1 MNSEI
6 SEGEEYGMKKD
17 RILAFVLAAA
27 MSASLLAGCSSNGKP
42 GTAAQAQSVS
52 EQQAEAPSAP
62 VADETDASEAEAM
75 SAEKTEETGS
85 SMESPEPELQLEEVS
100 LPLFE
105 ETRTYTMWTMLPF
118 FMNGLVSD
126 MATDINNM
134 KLLQENCNVK
144 LDVTAVGDSV
154 VSEQFNLMV
163 SSGDYTDIISDGV
176 SHYSKGYDAAITDD
190 IIIDLLDLAQ
200 EYAPNYMYYLET
212 DPSLRAALITDN
224 GCLPTVATIY
234 KEAGCENGGILIRG
248 DWLRELGMDP
258 PETFD
263 AFHDYVQACI
273 DKYGAQGI
281 TIGNMM
287 ADCRGDDSL
296 YSYGYDLYA
305 GGYNVIDGQ
314 VVYSYLN
321 DSYYD
326 YLRMLAD
333 WYQDGTL
340 YSDFFNVQMGS
351 TDKWFASG
359 QCPVDTGTAANIAT
373 IESYADENYTY
384 ELMPIHAPK
393 VHADDEL
400 HFSWTDNFSRI
411 KQQDSWAISTAC
423 QDPEGIMMMVNYLFS
438 EAGQLMYN
446 YGDEGHSFEYDA
458 EGKPQYTELITN
470 NPDGI
475 SYKDACYLYASAVAS
490 GHLPSIMDV
499 RAGYYYFGDEEWEVF
514 DTFRTCD
521 ADGSYNLPNGVAL
534 NEQENQEYATISSD
548 ITTYAS
554 TEIMKFILGQSDLTP
569 ETFKEFQDTILSMGG
584 ARMEELYQQAYE
596 RYLLK

>member
-1 MNSEI
+1 MKWKRGI
-6 SEGEEYGMKKD
+6 SLLLVMTM
-17 RILAFVLAAA
+17 LAAVLSA
-27 MSASLLAGCSSNGKP
+27 CGGGAASASSAAPAGSETETVSTP
-42 GTAAQAQSVS
+42 EAPEQPTVVS
-52 EQQAEAPSAP
+52 EEEP
-62 VADETDASEAEAM
+62 TSEAE
-75 SAEKTEETGS
+75 SAAPEA
-85 SMESPEPELQLEEVS
+85 PEPQLEEVA

-144 LDVTAVGDSV
+144 LEVTAVGDSV

-190 IIIDLLDLAQ
+190 IIIDLYDLAQ
-200 EYAPNYMYYLET
+200 EYAPNYLYYLDT
-212 DPSLRAALITDN
+212 DPALRAALITDN
-224 GCLPTVATIY
+224 GCLPTGATIY

-248 DWLRELGMDP
+248 DWLEELGMEQ
-258 PETFD
+258 PETYD
-263 AFHDYVQACI
+263 QLHDYVQACME
-273 DKYGAQGI
+273 KYGAQGI
-281 TIGNMM
+281 CIGNAM

-321 DSYYD
+321 DNYYD

-373 IESYADENYTY
+373 IESYADPSYTY

-393 VHADDEL
+393 VHADDAL

-475 SYKDACYLYASAVAS
+475 SYKDACYIYASAVAS

-499 RAGYYYFGDEEWEVF
+499 RAGYYYFGDEEWNVF

-521 ADGSYNLPNGVAL
+521 ADGSYNLPTGVAL
-534 NEQENQEYATISSD
+534 NEEENQEYATLSSD

-554 TEIMKFILGQSDLTP
+554 TEIMKFILGQAELTP
-569 ETFKEFQDTILSMGG
+569 ESFQTFRDTIVSMGG
-584 ARMEELYQQAYE
+584 DRMEELYQQAYE

>member
-1 MNSEI
+1 MKWKRWI
-6 SEGEEYGMKKD
+6 S
-17 RILAFVLAAA
+17 LLLVLTLLAALLTA
-27 MSASLLAGCSSNGKP
+27 CGSGTTSA
-42 GTAAQAQSVS
+42 
-52 EQQAEAPSAP
+52 
-62 VADETDASEAEAM
+62 ASEAPAASETKASEPAPEAPEQTEVA
-75 SAEKTEETGS
+75 SAVEPESE
-85 SMESPEPELQLEEVS
+85 MESAAPEAPEPQLEEVA
-100 LPLFE
+100 LPLFD

-144 LDVTAVGDSV
+144 LEVTAVGDSV

-190 IIIDLLDLAQ
+190 IIIDLYDLAK
-200 EYAPNYMYYLET
+200 EYAPNYLYYLDT
-212 DPSLRAALITDN
+212 DPALRAALITDN

-248 DWLRELGMDP
+248 DWLKELGMET
-258 PETFD
+258 PETYD
-263 AFHDYVQACI
+263 QLHDYVQACME
-273 DKYGAQGI
+273 KYGAQGI
-281 TIGNMM
+281 TIGNAM
-287 ADCRGDDSL
+287 ADCRGDDFL

-305 GGYNVIDGQ
+305 GGYNVIDGN

-321 DSYYD
+321 DNYYD

-359 QCPVDTGTAANIAT
+359 QCPVNTGTAANIAT
-373 IESYADENYTY
+373 IESYADPSYSY
-384 ELMPIHAPK
+384 ELMPINAPK
-393 VHADDEL
+393 VSADDQL

-446 YGDEGHSFEYDA
+446 YGDEGHSFEYD
-458 EGKPQYTELITN
+458 ENGKPQYTELITN

-475 SYKDACYLYASAVAS
+475 SYKDACYIYASAVAS

-499 RAGYYYFGDEEWEVF
+499 RAGYYYFGDEEWNVF

-521 ADGSYNLPNGVAL
+521 ADGTYNLPTGVAL
-534 NEQENQEYATISSD
+534 NEEENQEYATLSSD

-554 TEIMKFILGQSDLTP
+554 TEIMKFILGQEELTP
-569 ETFKEFQDTILSMGG
+569 DTFETFRDTIISMGG
-584 ARMEELYQQAYE
+584 NRMEELYQQAYE
-596 RYLLK
+596 LYLLK

>member
-1 MNSEI
+1 MKWKRWI
-6 SEGEEYGMKKD
+6 S
-17 RILAFVLAAA
+17 LLLVLTLLAALLTA
-27 MSASLLAGCSSNGKP
+27 CGTGTTSATS
-42 GTAAQAQSVS
+42 
-52 EQQAEAPSAP
+52 EAPAASG
-62 VADETDASEAEAM
+62 TKASEAAPEASEQTEVA
-75 SAEKTEETGS
+75 SAVEPESK
-85 SMESPEPELQLEEVS
+85 MESAAPETPEPQLEEVA
-100 LPLFE
+100 LPLFD

-134 KLLQENCNVK
+134 KLLQENCNAK
-144 LDVTAVGDSV
+144 LEVTAVGDSV

-190 IIIDLLDLAQ
+190 IIIDLYDLAK
-200 EYAPNYMYYLET
+200 EYAPNYLYYLDT
-212 DPSLRAALITDN
+212 DPALRAALITDN

-248 DWLRELGMDP
+248 DWLKELGMDT
-258 PETFD
+258 PETYD
-263 AFHDYVQACI
+263 QLHDYVQACME
-273 DKYGAQGI
+273 KYGAQGI
-281 TIGNMM
+281 TIGNVM

-305 GGYNVIDGQ
+305 GGYNVIDGN

-321 DSYYD
+321 DNYYD

-359 QCPVDTGTAANIAT
+359 QCPVNTGTAANIAT
-373 IESYADENYTY
+373 IESYADPSYSY
-384 ELMPIHAPK
+384 ELMPINAPK
-393 VHADDEL
+393 VSADDQL

-423 QDPEGIMMMVNYLFS
+423 QVPEGIMMMVNYLFS

-446 YGDEGHSFEYDA
+446 YGDEGHSFEYD
-458 EGKPQYTELITN
+458 ENGKPQYTELITN

-475 SYKDACYLYASAVAS
+475 SYKDACYIYASAVAS

-499 RAGYYYFGDEEWEVF
+499 RAGYYYFGDEEWNVF

-521 ADGSYNLPNGVAL
+521 ADGTYNLPTGVAL
-534 NEQENQEYATISSD
+534 NEEENQEYATLSSD

-554 TEIMKFILGQSDLTP
+554 TEIMKFILGQEELTP
-569 ETFKEFQDTILSMGG
+569 DTFETFRDTIISMGG
-584 ARMEELYQQAYE
+584 NRMEELYQQAYE

>member
-1 MNSEI
+1 MKWKRWI
-6 SEGEEYGMKKD
+6 S
-17 RILAFVLAAA
+17 LLLVLTLLAALLTA
-27 MSASLLAGCSSNGKP
+27 CGTGTTSATS
-42 GTAAQAQSVS
+42 
-52 EQQAEAPSAP
+52 EAPAAS
-62 VADETDASEAEAM
+62 ETKASEAAPEAPEQTEVA
-75 SAEKTEETGS
+75 SAVEPESE
-85 SMESPEPELQLEEVS
+85 MESAAPETPEPQLEEVA
-100 LPLFE
+100 LPLFD

-144 LDVTAVGDSV
+144 LEVTAVGDSV

-163 SSGDYTDIISDGV
+163 SSGDYTDIMSDGV

-190 IIIDLLDLAQ
+190 IIIDLYDLAK
-200 EYAPNYMYYLET
+200 EYAPNYLYYLDT
-212 DPSLRAALITDN
+212 DPALRAALITDN

-248 DWLRELGMDP
+248 DWLKELGMET
-258 PETFD
+258 PETYD
-263 AFHDYVQACI
+263 QLHDYVQACMA
-273 DKYGAQGI
+273 KYGAQGI
-281 TIGNMM
+281 TIGNVM

-305 GGYNVIDGQ
+305 GGYNVIDGN

-321 DSYYD
+321 DNYYD

-359 QCPVDTGTAANIAT
+359 QCPVNTGTAANIAT
-373 IESYADENYTY
+373 IESYADPSYSY
-384 ELMPIHAPK
+384 ELMPINAPK
-393 VHADDEL
+393 VSADDQL

-446 YGDEGHSFEYDA
+446 YGDEGHSFEYD
-458 EGKPQYTELITN
+458 ENGKPQYTELITN

-475 SYKDACYLYASAVAS
+475 SYKDACYIYASAVAS

-499 RAGYYYFGDEEWEVF
+499 RAGYYYFGDEEWNVF

-521 ADGSYNLPNGVAL
+521 ADGTYNLPTGVAL
-534 NEQENQEYATISSD
+534 NEEENQEYATLSSD

-554 TEIMKFILGQSDLTP
+554 TEIMKFILGQEELTP
-569 ETFKEFQDTILSMGG
+569 DTFETFRDTIISMGG
-584 ARMEELYQQAYE
+584 NRMEELYQQAYE

>member
-1 MNSEI
+1 
-6 SEGEEYGMKKD
+6 
-17 RILAFVLAAA
+17 
-27 MSASLLAGCSSNGKP
+27 
-42 GTAAQAQSVS
+42 
-52 EQQAEAPSAP
+52 
-62 VADETDASEAEAM
+62 
-75 SAEKTEETGS
+75 
-85 SMESPEPELQLEEVS
+85 
-100 LPLFE
+100 
-105 ETRTYTMWTMLPF
+105 MWTMLPF

-144 LDVTAVGDSV
+144 LEVTAVGDSV

-190 IIIDLLDLAQ
+190 IIIDLYDLAK
-200 EYAPNYMYYLET
+200 EYAPNYLYYLDT
-212 DPSLRAALITDN
+212 DPALRAALITDN

-248 DWLRELGMDP
+248 DWLKELGMET
-258 PETFD
+258 PETYD
-263 AFHDYVQACI
+263 QLHDYVQACME
-273 DKYGAQGI
+273 KYGAQGI
-281 TIGNMM
+281 TIGNAM

-305 GGYNVIDGQ
+305 GGYNVIDGN

-321 DSYYD
+321 DNYYD

-359 QCPVDTGTAANIAT
+359 QCPVNTGTAANIAT
-373 IESYADENYTY
+373 IESYADPSYSY
-384 ELMPIHAPK
+384 ELMPINAPK
-393 VHADDEL
+393 VSADDQL

-446 YGDEGHSFEYDA
+446 YGDEGHSFEYD
-458 EGKPQYTELITN
+458 ENGKPQYTELITN

-475 SYKDACYLYASAVAS
+475 SYKDACYIYASAVAS

-499 RAGYYYFGDEEWEVF
+499 RAGYYYFGDEEWNVF

-521 ADGSYNLPNGVAL
+521 ADGTYNLPTGVAL
-534 NEQENQEYATISSD
+534 NEEENQEYATLSYD

-554 TEIMKFILGQSDLTP
+554 TEIMKFILGQEELTP
-569 ETFKEFQDTILSMGG
+569 DTFETFRDTIISMGG
-584 ARMEELYQQAYE
+584 NRMEELYQQAYE

>member
-1 MNSEI
+1 MKWKRWI
-6 SEGEEYGMKKD
+6 S
-17 RILAFVLAAA
+17 LLLVLTLLAALLTA
-27 MSASLLAGCSSNGKP
+27 CGTGTTSATS
-42 GTAAQAQSVS
+42 
-52 EQQAEAPSAP
+52 EAPAASG
-62 VADETDASEAEAM
+62 TKASEAAPEASEQTEVA
-75 SAEKTEETGS
+75 SAVEPESK
-85 SMESPEPELQLEEVS
+85 MESAAPETPEPQLEEVA
-100 LPLFE
+100 LPLFD

-144 LDVTAVGDSV
+144 LEVTAVGDSV

-190 IIIDLLDLAQ
+190 IIIDLYDLAK
-200 EYAPNYMYYLET
+200 EYAPNYLYYLDT
-212 DPSLRAALITDN
+212 DPALRASLITDN

-248 DWLRELGMDP
+248 DWLKELGMDT
-258 PETFD
+258 PETYD
-263 AFHDYVQACI
+263 QLHDYVQACME
-273 DKYGAQGI
+273 KYGAQGI
-281 TIGNMM
+281 TIGNAM

-305 GGYNVIDGQ
+305 GGYNVIDGN

-321 DSYYD
+321 DNYYD

-359 QCPVDTGTAANIAT
+359 QCPVNTGTAANIAT
-373 IESYADENYTY
+373 IESYADPSYSY
-384 ELMPIHAPK
+384 ELMPINAPK
-393 VHADDEL
+393 VSADDQL

-446 YGDEGHSFEYDA
+446 YGDEGHSFEYD
-458 EGKPQYTELITN
+458 ENGKPQYTELITN

-475 SYKDACYLYASAVAS
+475 SYKDACYIYASAVAS

-499 RAGYYYFGDEEWEVF
+499 RAGYYYFGDEEWNVF

-521 ADGSYNLPNGVAL
+521 ADGTYNLPTGVAL
-534 NEQENQEYATISSD
+534 NEEENQEYATLSSD

-554 TEIMKFILGQSDLTP
+554 TEIMKFILGQEELTP
-569 ETFKEFQDTILSMGG
+569 DTFETFRDTIISMGG
-584 ARMEELYQQAYE
+584 NRMEELYQQAYE

>member
-1 MNSEI
+1 MKWKRWI
-6 SEGEEYGMKKD
+6 S
-17 RILAFVLAAA
+17 LLLVLTLLAALLTA
-27 MSASLLAGCSSNGKP
+27 CGTGTTSATS
-42 GTAAQAQSVS
+42 
-52 EQQAEAPSAP
+52 EAPAAS
-62 VADETDASEAEAM
+62 ETKASEAAPEAPEQTEVA
-75 SAEKTEETGS
+75 SAVEPESE
-85 SMESPEPELQLEEVS
+85 MESAAPETPEPQLEEVA
-100 LPLFE
+100 LPLFD

-144 LDVTAVGDSV
+144 LEVTAVGDSV

-190 IIIDLLDLAQ
+190 IIIDLYDLAK
-200 EYAPNYMYYLET
+200 EYAPNYLYYLDT
-212 DPSLRAALITDN
+212 DPALRAALITDN

-248 DWLRELGMDP
+248 DWLKELGMDT
-258 PETFD
+258 PETYD
-263 AFHDYVQACI
+263 QLHDYVQACME
-273 DKYGAQGI
+273 KYGAQGI
-281 TIGNMM
+281 TIGNVM

-305 GGYNVIDGQ
+305 GGYNVIDGN

-321 DSYYD
+321 DNYYD

-359 QCPVDTGTAANIAT
+359 QCPVNTGTAANIAT
-373 IESYADENYTY
+373 IESYADPSYSY
-384 ELMPIHAPK
+384 ELMPINAPK
-393 VHADDEL
+393 VSADDQL

-446 YGDEGHSFEYDA
+446 YGDEGHSFEYD
-458 EGKPQYTELITN
+458 ENGKPQYTELITN

-475 SYKDACYLYASAVAS
+475 SYKDACYIYASAVAS

-499 RAGYYYFGDEEWEVF
+499 RAGYYYFGDEEWNVF

-521 ADGSYNLPNGVAL
+521 ADGTYNLPTGVAL
-534 NEQENQEYATISSD
+534 NEEENQEYATLSSD

-554 TEIMKFILGQSDLTP
+554 TEIMKFILGQEELTP
-569 ETFKEFQDTILSMGG
+569 DTFETFRDTIISMGG
-584 ARMEELYQQAYE
+584 NRMEELYQQAYE

>member
-1 MNSEI
+1 MKWKRGI
-6 SEGEEYGMKKD
+6 SLLLVMTM
-17 RILAFVLAAA
+17 LAAVLSA
-27 MSASLLAGCSSNGKP
+27 CGGGAASASSAAPAGSETETVSTP
-42 GTAAQAQSVS
+42 EAPEQPTVVS
-52 EQQAEAPSAP
+52 EEEP
-62 VADETDASEAEAM
+62 TSEAE
-75 SAEKTEETGS
+75 SAAPEA
-85 SMESPEPELQLEEVS
+85 PEPQLEEVA

-118 FMNGLVSD
+118 FMNGLMSD

-144 LDVTAVGDSV
+144 LEVTAVGDSV

-190 IIIDLLDLAQ
+190 IIIDLYDLAQ
-200 EYAPNYMYYLET
+200 EYAPNYLYYLDT
-212 DPSLRAALITDN
+212 DSALRAALITDN

-248 DWLRELGMDP
+248 DWLEELGMEQ
-258 PETFD
+258 PETYD
-263 AFHDYVQACI
+263 QLHDYVQACME
-273 DKYGAQGI
+273 KYGAQGI
-281 TIGNMM
+281 CIGNAM

-321 DSYYD
+321 DNYYD

-373 IESYADENYTY
+373 IESYADPSYTY

-393 VHADDEL
+393 VHADDAL

-475 SYKDACYLYASAVAS
+475 SYKDACYIYASAVAS

-499 RAGYYYFGDEEWEVF
+499 RAGYYYFGDEEWNVF

-521 ADGSYNLPNGVAL
+521 ADGSYNLPTGVAL
-534 NEQENQEYATISSD
+534 NEEENQEYATLSSD

-554 TEIMKFILGQSDLTP
+554 TEIMKFILGQAELTP
-569 ETFKEFQDTILSMGG
+569 ESFQNFRDTIVSMGG
-584 ARMEELYQQAYE
+584 DRMEELYQQAYE

>member
-1 MNSEI
+1 MKWKRWI
-6 SEGEEYGMKKD
+6 S
-17 RILAFVLAAA
+17 LLLVLTLLAALLTA
-27 MSASLLAGCSSNGKP
+27 CGTGTTSA
-42 GTAAQAQSVS
+42 
-52 EQQAEAPSAP
+52 
-62 VADETDASEAEAM
+62 ASEAPAASETKASEPAPEAPEQTEVA
-75 SAEKTEETGS
+75 SAVEPESE
-85 SMESPEPELQLEEVS
+85 MESAAPEAPEPQLEEVA
-100 LPLFE
+100 LPLFD

-144 LDVTAVGDSV
+144 LEVTAVGDSV

-190 IIIDLLDLAQ
+190 IIIDLYDLAK
-200 EYAPNYMYYLET
+200 EYAPNYLYYLDT
-212 DPSLRAALITDN
+212 DPALRAALITDN

-248 DWLRELGMDP
+248 DWLKELGMDT
-258 PETFD
+258 PETYD
-263 AFHDYVQACI
+263 QLHDYVQACME
-273 DKYGAQGI
+273 KYGAQGI
-281 TIGNMM
+281 TIGNAM

-305 GGYNVIDGQ
+305 GGYNVIDGN

-321 DSYYD
+321 DNYYD

-359 QCPVDTGTAANIAT
+359 QCPVNTGTAANIAT
-373 IESYADENYTY
+373 IESYADPSYSY
-384 ELMPIHAPK
+384 ELMPINAPK
-393 VHADDEL
+393 VSADDQL

-446 YGDEGHSFEYDA
+446 YGDEGHSFEYD
-458 EGKPQYTELITN
+458 ENGKPQYTELITN

-475 SYKDACYLYASAVAS
+475 SYKDACYIYASAVAS

-499 RAGYYYFGDEEWEVF
+499 RAGYYYFGDEEWNVF

-521 ADGSYNLPNGVAL
+521 ADGTYNLPTGVAL
-534 NEQENQEYATISSD
+534 NEEENQEYATLSSD

-554 TEIMKFILGQSDLTP
+554 TEIMKFILGQEELTP
-569 ETFKEFQDTILSMGG
+569 DTFETFRDTIISMGG
-584 ARMEELYQQAYE
+584 NRMEELYQQAYE

>member
-1 MNSEI
+1 MKWKRWI
-6 SEGEEYGMKKD
+6 S
-17 RILAFVLAAA
+17 LLLVLTLLAALLTA
-27 MSASLLAGCSSNGKP
+27 CGTGTTSA
-42 GTAAQAQSVS
+42 
-52 EQQAEAPSAP
+52 
-62 VADETDASEAEAM
+62 ASEAPAASETKASEAAPEAPEQTEVA
-75 SAEKTEETGS
+75 SAVEPESE
-85 SMESPEPELQLEEVS
+85 MESAAPEAPEPQLEEVA
-100 LPLFE
+100 LPLFD

-144 LDVTAVGDSV
+144 LEVTAVGDSV

-190 IIIDLLDLAQ
+190 IIIDLYDLAK
-200 EYAPNYMYYLET
+200 EYAPNYLYYLDT
-212 DPSLRAALITDN
+212 DPALRAALITDN

-248 DWLRELGMDP
+248 DWLKELGMDT
-258 PETFD
+258 PETYD
-263 AFHDYVQACI
+263 QLHDYVQACMEQ
-273 DKYGAQGI
+273 YGAQGI
-281 TIGNMM
+281 TIGNAM

-305 GGYNVIDGQ
+305 GGYNVIDGN

-321 DSYYD
+321 DNYYD

-359 QCPVDTGTAANIAT
+359 QCPVNTGTAANIAT
-373 IESYADENYTY
+373 IESYADPSYSY
-384 ELMPIHAPK
+384 ELMPINAPK
-393 VHADDEL
+393 VSADDQL

-423 QDPEGIMMMVNYLFS
+423 QDPDGIMMMVNYLFS

-446 YGDEGHSFEYDA
+446 YGDEGHSFEYD
-458 EGKPQYTELITN
+458 ENGKPQYTELITN

-475 SYKDACYLYASAVAS
+475 SYKDACYIYASAVAS

-499 RAGYYYFGDEEWEVF
+499 RAGYYYFGDEEWNVF

-521 ADGSYNLPNGVAL
+521 ADGTYNLPTGVAL
-534 NEQENQEYATISSD
+534 NEEENQEYATLSSD

-554 TEIMKFILGQSDLTP
+554 TEIMKFILGQEELTP
-569 ETFKEFQDTILSMGG
+569 DTFETFRDTIISMGG
-584 ARMEELYQQAYE
+584 NRMEELYQQAYE

>member
-1 MNSEI
+1 MKWKRWI
-6 SEGEEYGMKKD
+6 S
-17 RILAFVLAAA
+17 LLLVLTLLAALLTA
-27 MSASLLAGCSSNGKP
+27 CGTGTTSATS
-42 GTAAQAQSVS
+42 
-52 EQQAEAPSAP
+52 EAPAAS
-62 VADETDASEAEAM
+62 ETKASEAAPEAPEQTEVA
-75 SAEKTEETGS
+75 SAVEPESE
-85 SMESPEPELQLEEVS
+85 MESAAPETPEPQLEEVA
-100 LPLFE
+100 LPLFD

-144 LDVTAVGDSV
+144 LEVTAVGDSV

-190 IIIDLLDLAQ
+190 IIIDLYDLAK
-200 EYAPNYMYYLET
+200 EYAPNYLYYLDT
-212 DPSLRAALITDN
+212 DPALRAALITDN

-248 DWLRELGMDP
+248 DWLKELGMDT
-258 PETFD
+258 PETYD
-263 AFHDYVQACI
+263 QLHDYVQACME
-273 DKYGAQGI
+273 KYGAQGI
-281 TIGNMM
+281 TIGNVM

-305 GGYNVIDGQ
+305 GGYNVIDGN

-321 DSYYD
+321 DNYYD

-359 QCPVDTGTAANIAT
+359 QCPVNTGTAANIAT
-373 IESYADENYTY
+373 IESYADPSYSY
-384 ELMPIHAPK
+384 ELMPINAPK
-393 VHADDEL
+393 VSADDQL

-446 YGDEGHSFEYDA
+446 YGDEGHSFEYD
-458 EGKPQYTELITN
+458 ENGKPQYTELITN

-475 SYKDACYLYASAVAS
+475 SYKDACYIYASAVAS

-499 RAGYYYFGDEEWEVF
+499 RAGYYYFGDEEWNVF

-521 ADGSYNLPNGVAL
+521 ADGTYNLPTGVAL
-534 NEQENQEYATISSD
+534 NEEENQEYATLSSD
-548 ITTYAS
+548 VTTYAS
-554 TEIMKFILGQSDLTP
+554 TEIMKFILGQEELTP
-569 ETFKEFQDTILSMGG
+569 DTFETFRDTIISMGG
-584 ARMEELYQQAYE
+584 NRMEELYQQAYE

>member
-1 MNSEI
+1 MKWKRWI
-6 SEGEEYGMKKD
+6 S
-17 RILAFVLAAA
+17 LLLVLTLLAA
-27 MSASLLAGCSSNGKP
+27 LLTACGTGT
-42 GTAAQAQSVS
+42 TAATS
-52 EQQAEAPSAP
+52 EAPAAS
-62 VADETDASEAEAM
+62 ETKASEAAPEAPEQTEVA
-75 SAEKTEETGS
+75 SAVEPESE
-85 SMESPEPELQLEEVS
+85 MESAAPETPEPQLEEVA
-100 LPLFE
+100 LPLFD

-144 LDVTAVGDSV
+144 LEVTAVGDSV

-190 IIIDLLDLAQ
+190 IIIDLYDLAK
-200 EYAPNYMYYLET
+200 EYAPNYLYYLDT
-212 DPSLRAALITDN
+212 DPALRAALITDN

-234 KEAGCENGGILIRG
+234 KEAGCENGGILVRG
-248 DWLRELGMDP
+248 DWLKELGMET
-258 PETFD
+258 PETYD
-263 AFHDYVQACI
+263 QLHDYVQACME
-273 DKYGAQGI
+273 KYGAQGI
-281 TIGNMM
+281 TIGNVM

-305 GGYNVIDGQ
+305 GGYNVIDGN

-359 QCPVDTGTAANIAT
+359 QCPVNTGTAANIAT
-373 IESYADENYTY
+373 IESYADPSYSY
-384 ELMPIHAPK
+384 ELMPINAPK
-393 VHADDEL
+393 VSADDQL

-446 YGDEGHSFEYDA
+446 YGDEGHSFEYD
-458 EGKPQYTELITN
+458 ENGKPQYTELITN

-475 SYKDACYLYASAVAS
+475 SYKDACYIYASAVAS
-490 GHLPSIMDV
+490 GHLPSIIDV
-499 RAGYYYFGDEEWEVF
+499 RAGYYYFGDEEWNVF

-521 ADGSYNLPNGVAL
+521 ADGTYNLPTGVAL
-534 NEQENQEYATISSD
+534 NEEENQEYATLSSD
-548 ITTYAS
+548 VTTYAS
-554 TEIMKFILGQSDLTP
+554 TEIMKFILGQEELTP
-569 ETFKEFQDTILSMGG
+569 DTFETFRDTIISMGG
-584 ARMEELYQQAYE
+584 NRMEELYQQAYE

>member
-1 MNSEI
+1 MKWKRWI
-6 SEGEEYGMKKD
+6 S
-17 RILAFVLAAA
+17 LLLVLTLLAALLTA
-27 MSASLLAGCSSNGKP
+27 CGTGTTSA
-42 GTAAQAQSVS
+42 
-52 EQQAEAPSAP
+52 
-62 VADETDASEAEAM
+62 ASEAPAASETKASEAAPEAPEQTEVA
-75 SAEKTEETGS
+75 SAVEPESE
-85 SMESPEPELQLEEVS
+85 MESAAPEAPEPQLEEVA
-100 LPLFE
+100 LPLFD

-144 LDVTAVGDSV
+144 LEVTAVGDSV

-190 IIIDLLDLAQ
+190 IIIDLYDLAK
-200 EYAPNYMYYLET
+200 EYAPNYLYYLDT
-212 DPSLRAALITDN
+212 DPALRAALITDN

-248 DWLRELGMDP
+248 DWLKELGMET
-258 PETFD
+258 PETYD
-263 AFHDYVQACI
+263 QLHDYVQACME
-273 DKYGAQGI
+273 KYGAQGI
-281 TIGNMM
+281 TIGNAM

-305 GGYNVIDGQ
+305 GGYNVIDGN

-321 DSYYD
+321 DNYYD

-359 QCPVDTGTAANIAT
+359 QCPVNTGTAANIAT
-373 IESYADENYTY
+373 IESYADPSYSY
-384 ELMPIHAPK
+384 ELMPINAPK
-393 VHADDEL
+393 VSADDQL

-446 YGDEGHSFEYDA
+446 YGDEGHSFEYD
-458 EGKPQYTELITN
+458 ENGKPQYTELITN

-475 SYKDACYLYASAVAS
+475 SYKDACYIYASAVAS

-499 RAGYYYFGDEEWEVF
+499 RAGYYYFGDEEWNVF

-521 ADGSYNLPNGVAL
+521 ADGTYNLPTGVAL
-534 NEQENQEYATISSD
+534 NEEENQEYATLSSD

-554 TEIMKFILGQSDLTP
+554 TEIMKFILGQEELTP
-569 ETFKEFQDTILSMGG
+569 DTFETFRDTIISMGG
-584 ARMEELYQQAYE
+584 NRMEELYQQAYE

>member
-1 MNSEI
+1 MKWKRWI
-6 SEGEEYGMKKD
+6 S
-17 RILAFVLAAA
+17 LLLVLTLLAALLTA
-27 MSASLLAGCSSNGKP
+27 CGSGTTSA
-42 GTAAQAQSVS
+42 
-52 EQQAEAPSAP
+52 
-62 VADETDASEAEAM
+62 ASEAPAASETKASEAAPEAPEQTEVA
-75 SAEKTEETGS
+75 SAVEPESE
-85 SMESPEPELQLEEVS
+85 MESAAPEAPEPQLEEVA
-100 LPLFE
+100 LPLFD

-144 LDVTAVGDSV
+144 LEVTAVGDSV

-190 IIIDLLDLAQ
+190 IIIDLYDLAK
-200 EYAPNYMYYLET
+200 EYAPNYLYYLDT
-212 DPSLRAALITDN
+212 DPALRAALITDN

-248 DWLRELGMDP
+248 DWLKELGMET
-258 PETFD
+258 PETYD
-263 AFHDYVQACI
+263 QLHDYVQACME
-273 DKYGAQGI
+273 KYGAQGI
-281 TIGNMM
+281 TIGNAM

-305 GGYNVIDGQ
+305 GGYNVIDGN

-321 DSYYD
+321 DNYYD

-359 QCPVDTGTAANIAT
+359 QCPVNTGTAANIAT
-373 IESYADENYTY
+373 IESYADPSYSY
-384 ELMPIHAPK
+384 ELMPINAPK
-393 VHADDEL
+393 VSADDQL

-446 YGDEGHSFEYDA
+446 YGDEGHSFEYD
-458 EGKPQYTELITN
+458 ENGKPQYTELITN

-475 SYKDACYLYASAVAS
+475 SYKDACYIYASAVAS

-499 RAGYYYFGDEEWEVF
+499 RAGYYYFGDEEWNVF

-521 ADGSYNLPNGVAL
+521 ADGTYNLPTGVAL
-534 NEQENQEYATISSD
+534 NEEENQEYATLSYD

-554 TEIMKFILGQSDLTP
+554 TEIMKFILGQEELTP
-569 ETFKEFQDTILSMGG
+569 DTFETFRDTIISMGG
-584 ARMEELYQQAYE
+584 NRMEELYQQAYE

>member
-1 MNSEI
+1 MNWKRGLS
-6 SEGEEYGMKKD
+6 
-17 RILAFVLAAA
+17 LLLVLTMLTAVLTACGGGTTSAASSVPAAA
-27 MSASLLAGCSSNGKP
+27 ETEASTSATP
-42 GTAAQAQSVS
+42 
-52 EQQAEAPSAP
+52 EAPQQP
-62 VADETDASEAEAM
+62 VAEVSTVEPGSETESAAPEAV
-75 SAEKTEETGS
+75 
-85 SMESPEPELQLEEVS
+85 EPQLEEVE

-144 LDVTAVGDSV
+144 LEVTAVGDSV

-190 IIIDLLDLAQ
+190 IIIDLYDLAK
-200 EYAPNYMYYLET
+200 EYAPNYLYYLDT

-234 KEAGCENGGILIRG
+234 KESGCENGGILIRG
-248 DWLRELGMDP
+248 DWLEELGMEQ
-258 PETFD
+258 PETYD
-263 AFHDYVQACI
+263 QLHDYVQACME
-273 DKYGAQGI
+273 KYGAQGI
-281 TIGNMM
+281 TIGNSM

-321 DSYYD
+321 DNYYD

-373 IESYADENYTY
+373 IESYADPSYSY
-384 ELMPIHAPK
+384 ELMPVNAPK
-393 VHADDEL
+393 VSADDQL

-475 SYKDACYLYASAVAS
+475 SYKDACYIYASAVAS

-499 RAGYYYFGDEEWEVF
+499 RAGYYYFGDEEWNVF

-521 ADGSYNLPNGVAL
+521 ADGSYNLPTGVAL
-534 NEQENQEYATISSD
+534 NEEENQEYATLSSD

-554 TEIMKFILGQSDLTP
+554 TEIMKFILGQSELTP
-569 ETFKEFQDTILSMGG
+569 DSFETFRETILSMGG
-584 ARMEELYQQAYE
+584 ERMEELYQQAYE

>member
-1 MNSEI
+1 MNWKRGLSLLLVLT
-6 SEGEEYGMKKD
+6 M
-17 RILAFVLAAA
+17 LAAVLTA
-27 MSASLLAGCSSNGKP
+27 CGGGTTSAASSVP
-42 GTAAQAQSVS
+42 AAAETEASTP
-52 EQQAEAPSAP
+52 ATPEAPQQP
-62 VADETDASEAEAM
+62 VADASIAEP
-75 SAEKTEETGS
+75 GS
-85 SMESPEPELQLEEVS
+85 EMESAAPEAPEPQLEEVE

-144 LDVTAVGDSV
+144 LEVTAVGDSV

-190 IIIDLLDLAQ
+190 IIIDLYDLAK
-200 EYAPNYMYYLET
+200 EYAPNYLYYLDT

-234 KEAGCENGGILIRG
+234 KESGCENGGILIRG
-248 DWLRELGMDP
+248 DWLEELGMEQ
-258 PETFD
+258 PETYD
-263 AFHDYVQACI
+263 QLHDYVQACME
-273 DKYGAQGI
+273 KYGAQGI
-281 TIGNMM
+281 TIGNSM

-296 YSYGYDLYA
+296 YSSGYDLYA

-321 DSYYD
+321 DNYYD

-373 IESYADENYTY
+373 IESYADPSYSY
-384 ELMPIHAPK
+384 ELMPINAPK
-393 VHADDEL
+393 VNADDQL

-475 SYKDACYLYASAVAS
+475 SYKDACYIYASAVAS

-499 RAGYYYFGDEEWEVF
+499 RAGYYYFGDEEWNVF

-521 ADGSYNLPNGVAL
+521 ADGSYNLPTGVAL
-534 NEQENQEYATISSD
+534 NEEENQEYATLSSD

-554 TEIMKFILGQSDLTP
+554 TEIMKFILGQSKLTP
-569 ETFKEFQDTILSMGG
+569 DSFETFRDTILSMGG
-584 ARMEELYQQAYE
+584 ERMEELYQQAYE

>member
-1 MNSEI
+1 MKWKRGI
-6 SEGEEYGMKKD
+6 S
-17 RILAFVLAAA
+17 LLLVLTLLAA
-27 MSASLLAGCSSNGKP
+27 LLTACGS
-42 GTAAQAQSVS
+42 GTTSV
-52 EQQAEAPSAP
+52 
-62 VADETDASEAEAM
+62 ASEAPEASETKASEPAQEAPEQTAEA
-75 SAEKTEETGS
+75 SAAEPASE
-85 SMESPEPELQLEEVS
+85 MESAAPETPEPQLEEVA
-100 LPLFE
+100 LPLFD

-144 LDVTAVGDSV
+144 LEVTAVGDSV

-190 IIIDLLDLAQ
+190 IIIDLYDLAK
-200 EYAPNYMYYLET
+200 EYAPNYLYYLDT
-212 DPSLRAALITDN
+212 DPALRAALITDN

-248 DWLRELGMDP
+248 DWLEELGMDT
-258 PETFD
+258 PETYD
-263 AFHDYVQACI
+263 QLHDYVQACME
-273 DKYGAQGI
+273 KYGAQGI
-281 TIGNMM
+281 TIGNAM

-305 GGYNVIDGQ
+305 GGYNVIDGN

-321 DSYYD
+321 DNYYD

-373 IESYADENYTY
+373 IESYADPSYSY
-384 ELMPIHAPK
+384 ELMPINAPK
-393 VHADDEL
+393 VNADDQL

-446 YGDEGHSFEYDA
+446 YGDEGHSFEYD
-458 EGKPQYTELITN
+458 ENGQPQYTELITN

-475 SYKDACYLYASAVAS
+475 SYKDACYIYASAVAS

-499 RAGYYYFGDEEWEVF
+499 RAGYYYFGDEEWNVF

-521 ADGSYNLPNGVAL
+521 ADGTYNLPTGVAL
-534 NEQENQEYATISSD
+534 NEEENQEYATLSSD

-554 TEIMKFILGQSDLTP
+554 TEIMKFILGQEELTP
-569 ETFKEFQDTILSMGG
+569 DTFETFRDTIISMGG
-584 ARMEELYQQAYE
+584 NRMEELYQQAYE

>member
-1 MNSEI
+1 
-6 SEGEEYGMKKD
+6 MKWK
-17 RILAFVLAAA
+17 RWIALLLVLTLLAALLTA
-27 MSASLLAGCSSNGKP
+27 CGTGTTSATS
-42 GTAAQAQSVS
+42 
-52 EQQAEAPSAP
+52 EAPA
-62 VADETDASEAEAM
+62 ASETSEPAPEAPEQTEVA
-75 SAEKTEETGS
+75 SAVEPESE
-85 SMESPEPELQLEEVS
+85 MESAAPETPEPQLEEVA
-100 LPLFE
+100 LPLFD

-144 LDVTAVGDSV
+144 MEVTAVGDSV

-190 IIIDLLDLAQ
+190 IIIDLYDLAK
-200 EYAPNYMYYLET
+200 EYAPNYLYYLDT
-212 DPSLRAALITDN
+212 DPALRAALITDN

-248 DWLRELGMDP
+248 DWLEELGMDT
-258 PETFD
+258 PETYD
-263 AFHDYVQACI
+263 QLHDYVRACME
-273 DKYGAQGI
+273 KYGAQGI
-281 TIGNMM
+281 TIGNVM

-305 GGYNVIDGQ
+305 GGYNVIDGN

-321 DSYYD
+321 DNYYD

-359 QCPVDTGTAANIAT
+359 QCPVNTGTAANIAT
-373 IESYADENYTY
+373 IESYADPSYSY
-384 ELMPIHAPK
+384 ELMPINAPK
-393 VHADDEL
+393 VSADDQL

-446 YGDEGHSFEYDA
+446 YGDEGHSFEYD
-458 EGKPQYTELITN
+458 ENGKPQYTELITN

-475 SYKDACYLYASAVAS
+475 SYKDACYIYASAVAS

-499 RAGYYYFGDEEWEVF
+499 RAGYYYFGDEEWSVF

-521 ADGSYNLPNGVAL
+521 ADGTYNLPTGVAL
-534 NEQENQEYATISSD
+534 NEEENQEYATLSSD

-554 TEIMKFILGQSDLTP
+554 TEIMKFILGQEELTP
-569 ETFKEFQDTILSMGG
+569 DTFETFRDTIISMGG
-584 ARMEELYQQAYE
+584 NRMEELYQQAYE

>member
-1 MNSEI
+1 MKWKRWI
-6 SEGEEYGMKKD
+6 S
-17 RILAFVLAAA
+17 LLLVLTLLAA
-27 MSASLLAGCSSNGKP
+27 LLTAC
-42 GTAAQAQSVS
+42 GTGTTSVTS
-52 EQQAEAPSAP
+52 EAPAAS
-62 VADETDASEAEAM
+62 ETKASEAAPEAPDQTEVA
-75 SAEKTEETGS
+75 SAVEPESE
-85 SMESPEPELQLEEVS
+85 MESAAPETPEPQLEEVA
-100 LPLFE
+100 LPLFD

-134 KLLQENCNVK
+134 KLLQENCKVK

-190 IIIDLLDLAQ
+190 IIIDLYDLAK
-200 EYAPNYMYYLET
+200 EYAPNYLYYLDT
-212 DPSLRAALITDN
+212 DPALRAALITDN

-248 DWLRELGMDP
+248 DWLKELGMEN
-258 PETFD
+258 PETYD
-263 AFHDYVQACI
+263 QLHDYVQACME
-273 DKYGAQGI
+273 KYGAQGI
-281 TIGNMM
+281 TIGNVM

-305 GGYNVIDGQ
+305 GGYNVIDGN

-321 DSYYD
+321 DNYYD

-359 QCPVDTGTAANIAT
+359 QCPVNTGTAANIAT
-373 IESYADENYTY
+373 IESYADPSYSY
-384 ELMPIHAPK
+384 ELMPINAPK
-393 VHADDEL
+393 VSADDQL

-446 YGDEGHSFEYDA
+446 YGDEGHSFEYD
-458 EGKPQYTELITN
+458 ENGKPQYTELITN

-475 SYKDACYLYASAVAS
+475 SYKDACYIYASAVAS

-499 RAGYYYFGDEEWEVF
+499 RAGYYYFGDEEWNVF

-521 ADGSYNLPNGVAL
+521 ADGTYNLPTGVAL
-534 NEQENQEYATISSD
+534 NEEENQEYATLSSD

-554 TEIMKFILGQSDLTP
+554 TEIMKFILGQEELTP
-569 ETFKEFQDTILSMGG
+569 DTFETFRDTIISMGG
-584 ARMEELYQQAYE
+584 NRMEELYQQAYE

>member
-1 MNSEI
+1 MKWKRGI
-6 SEGEEYGMKKD
+6 S
-17 RILAFVLAAA
+17 LLLVLTLLAAILTA
-27 MSASLLAGCSSNGKP
+27 CGTDTASTAA
-42 GTAAQAQSVS
+42 GTASV
-52 EQQAEAPSAP
+52 
-62 VADETDASEAEAM
+62 VSEAEK
-75 SAEKTEETGS
+75 SAEPAPEAPEQTAAEPDAAPES
-85 SMESPEPELQLEEVS
+85 EMESAAPEEPEPQLEEVA

-134 KLLQENCNVK
+134 KLLQEYCNVK
-144 LDVTAVGDSV
+144 LEVTSVGDSV

-190 IIIDLLDLAQ
+190 IIIDLYDLAK
-200 EYAPNYMYYLET
+200 EYAPNYLYYLDT
-212 DPSLRAALITDN
+212 DPALRAALITDN

-234 KEAGCENGGILIRG
+234 KEVGCENGGILIRG
-248 DWLRELGMDP
+248 DWLEELGMDT

-263 AFHDYVQACI
+263 QLHDYVQACME
-273 DKYGAQGI
+273 KYGAQGI
-281 TIGNMM
+281 TIGNAM

-321 DSYYD
+321 ENYYD
-326 YLRMLAD
+326 YLRMLAN

-359 QCPVDTGTAANIAT
+359 QCPVNTGTAANIAT
-373 IESYADENYTY
+373 IESYADPSYSY
-384 ELMPIHAPK
+384 ELMPINAPK
-393 VHADDEL
+393 VNADDQL

-475 SYKDACYLYASAVAS
+475 SYKDACYIYASAVAS

-499 RAGYYYFGDEEWEVF
+499 RAGYYYFGDEEWNVF

-521 ADGSYNLPNGVAL
+521 ADGSYNLPTGVAL
-534 NEQENQEYATISSD
+534 NEEENQEYATLSSD
-548 ITTYAS
+548 VTTYAS
-554 TEIMKFILGQSDLTP
+554 TEIMKFILGQSELTP
-569 ETFKEFQDTILSMGG
+569 DTFQSFQDTILSMGG
-584 ARMEELYQQAYE
+584 DRMEELYQQAYE

>member
-1 MNSEI
+1 MKWKRWI
-6 SEGEEYGMKKD
+6 S
-17 RILAFVLAAA
+17 LLLVLTLLAALLTA
-27 MSASLLAGCSSNGKP
+27 CGTGTTSA
-42 GTAAQAQSVS
+42 
-52 EQQAEAPSAP
+52 
-62 VADETDASEAEAM
+62 ASEAPAASETKASEPAPEAPEQTEVA
-75 SAEKTEETGS
+75 SAVEPESE
-85 SMESPEPELQLEEVS
+85 MESAAPEAPEPQLEEVA
-100 LPLFE
+100 LPLFD

-144 LDVTAVGDSV
+144 LEVTAVGDSV

-190 IIIDLLDLAQ
+190 IIIDLYDLAK
-200 EYAPNYMYYLET
+200 EYAPNYLYYLDT
-212 DPSLRAALITDN
+212 DPALRAALITDN

-248 DWLRELGMDP
+248 DWLKELGMDT
-258 PETFD
+258 PETYD
-263 AFHDYVQACI
+263 QLHDYVQACME
-273 DKYGAQGI
+273 KYGAQGI
-281 TIGNMM
+281 TIGNAMP
-287 ADCRGDDSL
+287 DCRGDDSL

-305 GGYNVIDGQ
+305 GGYNVIDGN

-321 DSYYD
+321 DNYYD

-359 QCPVDTGTAANIAT
+359 QCPVNTGTAANIAT
-373 IESYADENYTY
+373 IESYADPSYSY
-384 ELMPIHAPK
+384 ELMPINAPK
-393 VHADDEL
+393 VSADDQL

-423 QDPEGIMMMVNYLFS
+423 QDAEGIMMMVNYLFS

-446 YGDEGHSFEYDA
+446 YGDEGHSFEYD
-458 EGKPQYTELITN
+458 ENGKPQYTELITN

-475 SYKDACYLYASAVAS
+475 SYKDACYIYASAVAS

-499 RAGYYYFGDEEWEVF
+499 RAGYYYFGDEEWNVF

-521 ADGSYNLPNGVAL
+521 ADGTYNLPTGVAL
-534 NEQENQEYATISSD
+534 NEEENQEYATLSSD

-554 TEIMKFILGQSDLTP
+554 TEIMKFILGQEELTP
-569 ETFKEFQDTILSMGG
+569 DTFETFRDTIISMGG
-584 ARMEELYQQAYE
+584 NRMEELYQQAYE

>member
-1 MNSEI
+1 MKWKRWI
-6 SEGEEYGMKKD
+6 S
-17 RILAFVLAAA
+17 LLLVLTLLAALLTA
-27 MSASLLAGCSSNGKP
+27 CGTGTTSATS
-42 GTAAQAQSVS
+42 
-52 EQQAEAPSAP
+52 EAPAASG
-62 VADETDASEAEAM
+62 TKASEAAPEASEQTEVA
-75 SAEKTEETGS
+75 SAVEPESK
-85 SMESPEPELQLEEVS
+85 MESAAPETPEPQLEEVA
-100 LPLFE
+100 LPLFD

-144 LDVTAVGDSV
+144 LEVTAVGDSV

-190 IIIDLLDLAQ
+190 IIIDLYDLAK
-200 EYAPNYMYYLET
+200 EYAPNYLYYLDT
-212 DPSLRAALITDN
+212 DPALRASLITDN

-248 DWLRELGMDP
+248 DWLKELGMDT
-258 PETFD
+258 PETYD
-263 AFHDYVQACI
+263 QLHDYVQACME
-273 DKYGAQGI
+273 KYGAQGI
-281 TIGNMM
+281 TIGNVM

-305 GGYNVIDGQ
+305 GGYNVIDGN

-321 DSYYD
+321 DNYYD

-359 QCPVDTGTAANIAT
+359 QCPVNTGTAANIAT
-373 IESYADENYTY
+373 IESYADPSYSY
-384 ELMPIHAPK
+384 ELMPINAPK
-393 VHADDEL
+393 VSTDDQL

-446 YGDEGHSFEYDA
+446 YGDEGHSFEYD
-458 EGKPQYTELITN
+458 ENGKPQYTELITN

-475 SYKDACYLYASAVAS
+475 SYKDACYIYASAVAS

-499 RAGYYYFGDEEWEVF
+499 RAGYYYFGDEEWNVF
-514 DTFRTCD
+514 DTVRTCD
-521 ADGSYNLPNGVAL
+521 ADGTYNLPTGVAL
-534 NEQENQEYATISSD
+534 NEEENQEYATLSSD

-554 TEIMKFILGQSDLTP
+554 TEIMKFILGQEELTP
-569 ETFKEFQDTILSMGG
+569 DTFETFRDTIISMGG
-584 ARMEELYQQAYE
+584 NRMEELYQQAYE

>member
-1 MNSEI
+1 MKWKRWI
-6 SEGEEYGMKKD
+6 S
-17 RILAFVLAAA
+17 LLLVLTLLAALLTA
-27 MSASLLAGCSSNGKP
+27 CGTGTTSATS
-42 GTAAQAQSVS
+42 
-52 EQQAEAPSAP
+52 EAPAAS
-62 VADETDASEAEAM
+62 ETKASEAAPEAPEQTEVA
-75 SAEKTEETGS
+75 SAVEPESE
-85 SMESPEPELQLEEVS
+85 MESAAPETPEPQLEEVA
-100 LPLFE
+100 LPLFD

-144 LDVTAVGDSV
+144 LEVTAVGDSV

-190 IIIDLLDLAQ
+190 IIIDLYDLAK
-200 EYAPNYMYYLET
+200 EYAPNYLYYLDT
-212 DPSLRAALITDN
+212 DPALRAALITDN

-248 DWLRELGMDP
+248 DWLKELGMET
-258 PETFD
+258 PETYD
-263 AFHDYVQACI
+263 QLHDYVQACME
-273 DKYGAQGI
+273 KYGAQGI
-281 TIGNMM
+281 TIGNVM
-287 ADCRGDDSL
+287 ANCRGDDSL

-305 GGYNVIDGQ
+305 GGYNVIDGN

-321 DSYYD
+321 DNYYD

-359 QCPVDTGTAANIAT
+359 QCPVNTGTAANIAT
-373 IESYADENYTY
+373 VESYADPSYSY
-384 ELMPIHAPK
+384 ELMPINAPK
-393 VHADDEL
+393 VSADDQL

-446 YGDEGHSFEYDA
+446 YGDEGHSFEYD
-458 EGKPQYTELITN
+458 ENGKPQYTELITN

-475 SYKDACYLYASAVAS
+475 SYKDACYIYASAVAS

-499 RAGYYYFGDEEWEVF
+499 RAGYYYFGDEEWNVF

-521 ADGSYNLPNGVAL
+521 ADGTYNLPTGVAL
-534 NEQENQEYATISSD
+534 NEEENQEYATLSSD

-554 TEIMKFILGQSDLTP
+554 TEIMKFILGQEELTP
-569 ETFKEFQDTILSMGG
+569 DTFETFRDTIISMGG
-584 ARMEELYQQAYE
+584 NRMEELYQQAYE

>member
-1 MNSEI
+1 MNWKRGLS
-6 SEGEEYGMKKD
+6 
-17 RILAFVLAAA
+17 LLLVLTMLTAVLTACGGGTTSAASSVPAAA
-27 MSASLLAGCSSNGKP
+27 ETEASTPATPEAPKQP
-42 GTAAQAQSVS
+42 V
-52 EQQAEAPSAP
+52 AEASTAEPG
-62 VADETDASEAEAM
+62 SE
-75 SAEKTEETGS
+75 
-85 SMESPEPELQLEEVS
+85 MESAAPEAVEPQLEEVE

-144 LDVTAVGDSV
+144 LEVTAVGDSV

-190 IIIDLLDLAQ
+190 IIIDLYDLAK
-200 EYAPNYMYYLET
+200 EYAPNYLYYLDT

-234 KEAGCENGGILIRG
+234 KESGCENGGILIRG
-248 DWLRELGMDP
+248 DWLEELDMEQ
-258 PETFD
+258 PETYD
-263 AFHDYVQACI
+263 QLHDYVQACME
-273 DKYGAQGI
+273 KYGAQGI
-281 TIGNMM
+281 TIGNSM

-321 DSYYD
+321 DNYYD

-373 IESYADENYTY
+373 IESYADPSYSY
-384 ELMPIHAPK
+384 ELMPINAPK
-393 VHADDEL
+393 VNADDQL

-475 SYKDACYLYASAVAS
+475 SYKDACYIYASAVAS

-499 RAGYYYFGDEEWEVF
+499 RAGYYYFGDEEWNVF

-521 ADGSYNLPNGVAL
+521 ADGSYNLPTGVAL
-534 NEQENQEYATISSD
+534 NEEENQEYATLSSD

-554 TEIMKFILGQSDLTP
+554 TEIMKFILGQSELTP
-569 ETFKEFQDTILSMGG
+569 DSFETFRDTILSMGG
-584 ARMEELYQQAYE
+584 ERMEELYQQAYE

>member
-1 MNSEI
+1 MNWKRGLS
-6 SEGEEYGMKKD
+6 
-17 RILAFVLAAA
+17 LLLVLTMLTAVLTACGGGTTSAASSVPAAA
-27 MSASLLAGCSSNGKP
+27 ETEASTPATPEAPKQP
-42 GTAAQAQSVS
+42 V
-52 EQQAEAPSAP
+52 AEASTAEPG
-62 VADETDASEAEAM
+62 SE
-75 SAEKTEETGS
+75 
-85 SMESPEPELQLEEVS
+85 MESAAPEAVEPQLEEVE

-144 LDVTAVGDSV
+144 LEVTAVGDSV

-190 IIIDLLDLAQ
+190 IIIDLYDLAK
-200 EYAPNYMYYLET
+200 EYAPNYLYYLDT

-234 KEAGCENGGILIRG
+234 KESGCENGGILIRG
-248 DWLRELGMDP
+248 DWLEELDMEQ
-258 PETFD
+258 PETYD
-263 AFHDYVQACI
+263 QLHDYVQACME
-273 DKYGAQGI
+273 KYGAQGI
-281 TIGNMM
+281 TIGNSM

-321 DSYYD
+321 DNYYD

-359 QCPVDTGTAANIAT
+359 QCTGTAANIAT
-373 IESYADENYTY
+373 IESYADPSYSY
-384 ELMPIHAPK
+384 ELMPINAPK
-393 VHADDEL
+393 VNADDQL

-475 SYKDACYLYASAVAS
+475 SYKDACYIYASAVAS

-499 RAGYYYFGDEEWEVF
+499 RAGYYYFGDEEWNVF

-521 ADGSYNLPNGVAL
+521 ADGSYNLPTGVAL
-534 NEQENQEYATISSD
+534 NEEENQEYATLSSD

-554 TEIMKFILGQSDLTP
+554 TEIMKFILGQSELTP
-569 ETFKEFQDTILSMGG
+569 DSFETFRDTILSMGG
-584 ARMEELYQQAYE
+584 ERMEELYQQAYE

>member
-1 MNSEI
+1 MKWKRGI
-6 SEGEEYGMKKD
+6 S
-17 RILAFVLAAA
+17 LLLVLTLLAAILTA
-27 MSASLLAGCSSNGKP
+27 CGTGTTSA
-42 GTAAQAQSVS
+42 
-52 EQQAEAPSAP
+52 
-62 VADETDASEAEAM
+62 ASEAPAASETKASEPAPEAPEQTEVA
-75 SAEKTEETGS
+75 SAVEPESE
-85 SMESPEPELQLEEVS
+85 MESAAPEAPEPQLEEVA
-100 LPLFE
+100 LPLFD

-144 LDVTAVGDSV
+144 LEVTAVGDSV

-190 IIIDLLDLAQ
+190 IIIDLYDLAK
-200 EYAPNYMYYLET
+200 EYAPNYLYYLDT

-248 DWLRELGMDP
+248 DWLKELGMDT
-258 PETFD
+258 PETYD
-263 AFHDYVQACI
+263 QLHDYVQACME
-273 DKYGAQGI
+273 KYGAQGI
-281 TIGNMM
+281 TIGNAM

-305 GGYNVIDGQ
+305 GGYNVIDGN

-321 DSYYD
+321 DNYYD

-359 QCPVDTGTAANIAT
+359 QCPVNTGTAANIAT
-373 IESYADENYTY
+373 IESYADPSYSY
-384 ELMPIHAPK
+384 ELMPINAPK
-393 VHADDEL
+393 VSADDQL

-446 YGDEGHSFEYDA
+446 YGDEGHSFEYD
-458 EGKPQYTELITN
+458 ENGKPQYTELITN

-475 SYKDACYLYASAVAS
+475 SYKDACYIYASAVAS

-499 RAGYYYFGDEEWEVF
+499 RAGYYYFGDEEWNVF

-521 ADGSYNLPNGVAL
+521 ADGTYNLPTGVAL
-534 NEQENQEYATISSD
+534 NEEENQEYATLSSD

-554 TEIMKFILGQSDLTP
+554 TEIMKFILGQEELTP
-569 ETFKEFQDTILSMGG
+569 DTFETFRDTIISMGG
-584 ARMEELYQQAYE
+584 NRMEELYQQAYE